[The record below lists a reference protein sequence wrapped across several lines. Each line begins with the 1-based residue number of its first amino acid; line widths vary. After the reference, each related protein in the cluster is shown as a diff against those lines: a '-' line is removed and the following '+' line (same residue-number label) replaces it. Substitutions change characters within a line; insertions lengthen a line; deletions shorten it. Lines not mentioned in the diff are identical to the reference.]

1 MKNFATIL
9 TTKALTIG
17 YQANSQRRVVAQDLH
32 LHLPTGQLICLLGPN
47 GSGKTTLLRTLSGT
61 QAPLSGSI
69 YLNHQPLANF
79 TPAQRATQ
87 LAVALTEPM
96 YAHNLS
102 GYDLV
107 AMGRYPYT
115 GWLGRLTQDDH
126 QAVERAMEATDTTA
140 FAARPV
146 STLSDGERQKI
157 MIARAL
163 AQDTPVL
170 MLDEPTAHLDLP
182 NRIATLQLLRRL
194 AQEFQKAI
202 VLSTHSLDLALLL
215 ADHVWLIH
223 QGAVHTGVPEDLALN
238 GTIAQVFAQ
247 GEIRFDRSTGTFGV
261 TPPTGTRVRLTG
273 PMPEHFWTQRALER
287 VGYTVTEHTD
297 TILSVEILSG
307 DTTQWVIRKAEK
319 QQFAG
324 KIAQLLTILRNH
336 LS

>member
-1 MKNFATIL
+1 MPL
-9 TTKALTIG
+9 TLLSTDTLAIG
-17 YQANSQRRVVAQDLH
+17 YHAGNRKRIIAKNLNLTLVK
-32 LHLPTGQLICLLGPN
+32 GQLICLLGPN
-47 GSGKTTLLRTLSGT
+47 GSGKSTLLRTLSGT

-126 QAVERAMEATDTTA
+126 QAVERAMEATDTTV
-140 FAARPV
+140 FAARSV

-202 VLSTHSLDLALLL
+202 VLSTHSLDLALLM
-215 ADHVWLIH
+215 ADYLWLMH

-247 GEIRFDRSTGTFGV
+247 DEIQFDRSTGTFGV
-261 TPPTGTRVRLTG
+261 TPPTGTPVYLSG
-273 PMPEHFWTQRALER
+273 PVPERFWTQRALER

-297 TILSVEILSG
+297 VALTVEILSG
-307 DTTQWVIRKAEK
+307 DATRWVIEKAGK
-319 QQFAG
+319 QQFAEN
-324 KIAQLLTILRNH
+324 IAQLLAILRNH